1 MKALS
6 ELTSNPKLAA
16 KLTELLPK
24 GTNLQEAA
32 QGFEH
37 ARQFAAVVHVSNNLA
52 FPFDLLKSAMKDGS
66 SKQLR
71 KAIEAARPDAD
82 AEAEAKKA
90 EQLAKED
97 MKD

>member
-1 MKALS
+1 MASILQ
-6 ELTSNPKLAA
+6 LAGNPKLAA
-16 KLTELLPK
+16 KLTGLLPK
-24 GTNLQEAA
+24 GTDLQDAA

-37 ARQFAAVVHVSNNLA
+37 VRQFAAVVHVSNNLV

-71 KAIEAARPDAD
+71 RAIEAVRPDAD

-90 EQLAKED
+90 EQQAKED